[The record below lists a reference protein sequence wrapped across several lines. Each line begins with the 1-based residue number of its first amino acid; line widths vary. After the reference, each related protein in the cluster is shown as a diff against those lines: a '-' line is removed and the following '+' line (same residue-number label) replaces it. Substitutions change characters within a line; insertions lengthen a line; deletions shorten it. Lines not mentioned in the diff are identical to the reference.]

1 MTSAK
6 MPGKDYGKQLNNN
19 NMSNQ
24 KQEKVYLPATFG
36 NLTTFDDGGWI
47 ANVDFTDL
55 KAFSDFVKS
64 NKTDDGKFRIQITQQ
79 RNDPS
84 KLSVSLNTYQ
94 PKAKQEEAEADI
106 F

>member
-1 MTSAK
+1 
-6 MPGKDYGKQLNNN
+6 
-19 NMSNQ
+19 MSNT
-24 KQEKVYLPATFG
+24 KERVYLPATFG
-36 NLTTFDDGGWI
+36 NLITFEDGGWV

-55 KAFSDFVKS
+55 KAFSDFVKA

-84 KLSVSLNTYQ
+84 KLSVYLNTYQ
-94 PKAKQEEAEADI
+94 PKAKEVTAEEADI